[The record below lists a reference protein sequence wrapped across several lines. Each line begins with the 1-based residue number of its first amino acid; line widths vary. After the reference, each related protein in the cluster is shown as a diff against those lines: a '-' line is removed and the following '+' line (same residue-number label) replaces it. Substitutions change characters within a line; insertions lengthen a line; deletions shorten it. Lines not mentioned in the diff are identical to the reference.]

1 MNSMNTPIC
10 DFVKKYSEKAPLR
23 LHIPGHKG
31 KKLLGFEQYDIT
43 EIEGADSL
51 YDSFGIIAESEKN
64 ASALFGCDTF
74 YSAEGSSQCIRAMC
88 DLICRYAKESRRR
101 PLIAA
106 ARNVHRTFLSAAAL
120 LDFEVVWVFPENEGS
135 YLSCGLS
142 AEYLDEFFSS
152 QVQKPI
158 AFYLTSPDYT
168 GKTADIAEISRVCR
182 KHGVLLA
189 VDAAH
194 GAYMK
199 FLPHSTFP
207 TDIGADICCSS
218 AHKTLPA
225 LTGAA
230 YLHISKT
237 APEGFSRQAKQSLAL
252 FGSTS
257 PSYLILQSLDAL
269 NGYLS
274 TYSEKL
280 ARFTSKAA
288 LLKNRL
294 NAQGYSLFG
303 EEPLKLTLRPKGYG
317 YRGYE
322 LAQELSAHNLF
333 CEFAD
338 PDFTVLTLTPEL
350 CDEELRLLENTLLNI
365 PKKAAVCE
373 YPPQISKATPALSIR
388 DALLSPSQSVSVK
401 ECEGRIL
408 ADASVAC
415 PPAVPVLVSGEL
427 IDRCARDAFDYYGIN
442 QISVVKL

>member
-1 MNSMNTPIC
+1 MNTPIC

-43 EIEGADSL
+43 EIEGADCL
-51 YDSFGIIAESEKN
+51 YEACGIIAESEKN

-74 YSAEGSSQCIRAMC
+74 FSAEGSSQCIRAMC
-88 DLICRYAKESRRR
+88 DLICRYAKELRRR

-106 ARNVHRTFLSAAAL
+106 ARNAHRTFLSAAAL
-120 LDFEVVWVFPENEGS
+120 LDFDVVWVFPENEGS
-135 YLSCGLS
+135 YLSCS
-142 AEYLDEFFSS
+142 FTAEYLDEFFSK
-152 QVQKPI
+152 QDQKPI

-168 GKTADIAEISRVCR
+168 GKTADIARISEVCR

-207 TDIGADICCSS
+207 TDLGADVCCSS

-230 YLHISKT
+230 YLHISPS
-237 APEGFSRQAKQSLAL
+237 APEIFSQQAKNSLAL

-257 PSYLILQSLDAL
+257 PSFLILQSLDAL
-269 NGYLS
+269 NRYL
-274 TYSEKL
+274 TEYPEKL
-280 ARFTSKAA
+280 ARFIPKAA

-294 NAQGYSLFG
+294 EQQGYSLFG
-303 EEPLKLTLRPKGYG
+303 EEVLKLTVCPKGYG

-322 LAQELSAHNLF
+322 LARELSARNIF

-350 CDEELRLLENTLLNI
+350 CDEELQLLENALLNI
-365 PKKAAVCE
+365 PKKAAVRE

-388 DALLSPSQSVSVK
+388 EAMLSPSQSVWVN
-401 ECEGRIL
+401 ECEGRVL
-408 ADASVAC
+408 ADASVGC
-415 PPAVPVLVSGEL
+415 PPAVPILVSGEL
-427 IDRCARDAFDYYGIN
+427 IDRCAREAFDYYGIK